1 MSVQILRNF
10 YNLILIFLCYFP
22 VSVNP
27 SFVYDIY
34 DEFWNKIGKKFEVI
48 LFVSTYVLYQS
59 QLQFTAQGQSYY
71 TQSNE
76 LLRHFGGYTSDK
88 NFV

>member
-59 QLQFTAQGQSYY
+59 QSQFTAQGQSYY

-76 LLRHFGGYTSDK
+76 LFRHFGGYRSNK